1 MTTHVT
7 ESDLR
12 AATARRD
19 DLGRPRRLQAARL
32 WPWVPAL
39 LLTALIGTQMTVLAS
54 ALDDPSFATEDDYYR
69 KAVNWDAHMARQRQ
83 SQALGWM
90 AQAHVGE
97 AAAGVHELSIRL
109 LDARGVAVSG
119 AQLHGVAFPNAR
131 AARPIELALEEGAAG
146 EYHAPLTAARAGV
159 WELRLNAMRGHE
171 SYEATLRFELALDAA
186 R

>member
-1 MTTHVT
+1 MTTPAT

-12 AATARRD
+12 AATAGHS

-39 LLTALIGTQMTVLAS
+39 ILASLIGTQMTVLAS

-69 KAVNWDAHMARQRQ
+69 KAVDWDAHMARQRQ

-90 AQAHVGE
+90 ARAHVGKP
-97 AAAGVHELSIRL
+97 AAGVRELSIRL
-109 LDARGVAVSG
+109 LDARGLALSG
-119 AQLHGVAFPNAR
+119 AQLHGVALPNAR
-131 AARPIELALEEGAAG
+131 AARPIELALEEGASG

-159 WELRLNAMRGHE
+159 WELRLSATRGNDSFE
-171 SYEATLRFELALDAA
+171 TTLRFELAPEAA
-186 R
+186 P